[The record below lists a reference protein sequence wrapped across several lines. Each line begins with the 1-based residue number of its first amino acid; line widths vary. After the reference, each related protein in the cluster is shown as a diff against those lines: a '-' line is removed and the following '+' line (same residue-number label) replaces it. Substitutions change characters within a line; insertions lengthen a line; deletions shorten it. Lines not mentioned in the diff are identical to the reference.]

1 MTSLTTPGGRPKPAA
16 RRRRLP
22 SLDRLSFMAVFLG
35 VPLVV
40 FLVFVIYPFGQ
51 ALYYSMTDWNGFAP
65 SYNVIGLGN
74 FTKLFHDDVFLK
86 ALRNNV
92 ELAVVVPL
100 VTIVLAL
107 AIATVVTV
115 GGPSKGN
122 IRGIRGAGFY
132 RVVSFFPYTV
142 PAIVIGL
149 IWAQAYDPS
158 AGILNGLLT
167 KVGLHGFKNF
177 AWLGDPRTAM
187 PASMFVIIWGFVGFY
202 TVLFVAAIKGI
213 PGEIYEAARM
223 DGAGRF
229 RTAITITLP
238 LVRDNVQTAYIYL
251 GITALD
257 AFVYMSALNPNG
269 GPNNTTLTM
278 SQELFNTAFRKSQ
291 FGYATA
297 MGVVLAAVTLLFAAL
312 VFTINRL
319 TGGGE
324 RRVER

>member
-1 MTSLTTPGGRPKPAA
+1 M
-16 RRRRLP
+16 P

-35 VPLVV
+35 LPLAI
-40 FLVFVIYPFGQ
+40 FLIFVIYPFGQ
-51 ALYYSMTDWNGFAP
+51 ALYYSMTDWSGFSP
-65 SYNVIGLGN
+65 TFNFIGLDN
-74 FTKLFHDDVFLK
+74 FSKLFHDDIFMQS
-86 ALRNNV
+86 LRNNV

-122 IRGIRGAGFY
+122 VRGIRSSGFY

-149 IWAQAYDPS
+149 IWAQVFDPS
-158 AGILNGLLT
+158 AGLLNATLT
-167 KVGLHGFKNF
+167 KVGLSGFDNF
-177 AWLGDPRTAM
+177 AWLGETLTAM
-187 PASMFVIIWGFVGFY
+187 PALMFVMIWSFVGFY
-202 TVLFVAAIKGI
+202 TVLFVAAIKGV
-213 PGEIYEAARM
+213 PAEIYEAARM

-229 RTAITITLP
+229 RTAVSITLP
-238 LVRDNVQTAYIYL
+238 LVRDNVQTAYIYI
-251 GITALD
+251 GIIALD
-257 AFVYMSALNPNG
+257 AFVYAQALEPNG

-278 SQELFNTAFRKSQ
+278 SQELFNTAFRKGQ

-297 MGVVLAAVTLLFAAL
+297 MGVVLAVVTLLFAAI
-312 VFTINRL
+312 VFTTNRL

-324 RRVER
+324 RRPPR